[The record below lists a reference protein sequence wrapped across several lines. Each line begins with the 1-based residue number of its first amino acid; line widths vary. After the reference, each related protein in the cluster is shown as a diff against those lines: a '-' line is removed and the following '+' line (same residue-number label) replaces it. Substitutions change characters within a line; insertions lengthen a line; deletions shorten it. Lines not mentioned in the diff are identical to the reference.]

1 MRATGEENRER
12 RRGVVCV
19 CGLRPKRAVVWKRL
33 GAARVTNVG
42 HGGNGDDVA
51 DADAVLSVA
60 LTVAT
65 R

>member
-1 MRATGEENRER
+1 
-12 RRGVVCV
+12 VCV
-19 CGLRPKRAVVWKRL
+19 WFGPEEGGGVEAI
-33 GAARVTNVG
+33 GGGPGNVG